1 MMNLS
6 VENIGDLAVVQCE
19 GRIVQSEA
27 AFKLRKAVT
36 LQGDARV
43 VVLDLSQVHAVEGGG
58 LGMLM
63 FLQRWAHDHNIR
75 FKLFNPSKSVRARLE
90 QASSLFEFD
99 IPTLDEMMALLGLAE
114 SGYALAA

>member
-6 VENIGDLAVVQCE
+6 VENIGDLAVVQSE

-58 LGMLM
+58 LGMLL

-75 FKLFNPSKSVRARLE
+75 FKRFNPSKSVRARLD

-99 IPTLDEMMALLGLAE
+99 IPTLDEMMSLLGLAE
-114 SGYALAA
+114 IGYALVA

>member
-58 LGMLM
+58 LGMLL

-75 FKLFNPSKSVRARLE
+75 FKLLKSVRARLD

-99 IPTLDEMMALLGLAE
+99 IPTLDEMMSLLGLAE